1 VGEILHKEVALLL
14 GVLESLL
21 LAEDLS
27 LTLGGGES
35 WLDIDLEAV

>member
-14 GVLESLL
+14 RVLESLL
-21 LAEDLS
+21 LAENLS

-35 WLDIDLEAV
+35 WLYIDLEAV